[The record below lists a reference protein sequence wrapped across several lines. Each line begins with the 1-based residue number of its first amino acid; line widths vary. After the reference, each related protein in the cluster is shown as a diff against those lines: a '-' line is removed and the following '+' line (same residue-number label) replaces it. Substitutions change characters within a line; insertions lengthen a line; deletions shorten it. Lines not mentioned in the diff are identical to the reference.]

1 VQTAEQEFDYLSML
15 NPAQRLA
22 AEFGE
27 RIEDDRGFRAGP
39 LLVIAGAG
47 TGKTMTLAHR
57 VAHLVIEGVDPERI
71 LLLTFT
77 RRAAEEMTRRVEN
90 IVRAS
95 APGSAVLPAGGLPW
109 AGTFHSIANR
119 LLRRFA
125 RNLGLDP
132 GFSVLDR
139 GDAADMLDV
148 VRHELRLS
156 RTSRRFPKKDTCLA
170 IYSRCVNA
178 QKPLADIIEQT
189 FPWCADW
196 SQELAELFRSY
207 VDRKQQ
213 NQSLDYDDLLLYWMH
228 LVNEP
233 EFAEEIGSWFD
244 HILVDEYQDTNILQ
258 AQILHAL
265 KPDGSGLT
273 VVGDDAQSIYSF
285 RSAEVENILG
295 FPDRYMPAARVVT
308 LEQNYRSTQAILDA
322 ANCLIA
328 ESERQYR
335 KDLFSERGTGA
346 RPQYVTVE
354 DGDAEAE
361 FAVDSILANRELGMQ
376 LKDQAVLFRGSHHSD
391 RLELELVRRNIPY
404 VKYGGLK
411 FLEAAHV
418 KDLLSILKWAEN
430 PKNEV
435 AAFRVLKLMPGMGP
449 ALAARC
455 FESLACKDF
464 SFTAL
469 GEFHPPA
476 AAAEKWGAFCELF
489 AALASSE
496 VGEPG
501 WQAQLTL
508 ARRWYQP
515 HLERIYDSIDTRE
528 ADLEQLELISGPLP
542 DPRAIPDRAD
552 AGSPERHGRPCRGP
566 DARRGLPDPVD
577 GSFSQGAGMGSR
589 LCPERHGRQF
599 SIRVCD
605 REART
610 DRRRTALTV
619 CRDDPRQAVPV
630 ADRATAISCH
640 TATTRR
646 RPARLRS
653 TQPFP
658 DGPSPDSHGPALCGS
673 VRNGT
678 WRVQSTLRQADRR
691 RHAHAADVGIKKAVA
706 RATAIQN
713 EANSLGDVS
722 VRFLEFLLD
731 DAHVVLA
738 VCLRIAMQLAAVKKH
753 HFTILAGVPKG
764 LFNPG
769 ARLIVDL
776 VR

>member
-1 VQTAEQEFDYLSML
+1 VQTAEQEFDYLGML

-22 AEFGE
+22 AEYGE
-27 RIEDDRGFRAGP
+27 RGANRGFSSGP

-57 VAHLVIEGVDPERI
+57 VAHLLIEGVDPERI

-77 RRAAEEMTRRVEN
+77 RRAAAEMTRRAEA
-90 IVRAS
+90 IIRSS
-95 APGSAVLPAGGLPW
+95 APHTISLPAGGLPW
-109 AGTFHSIANR
+109 AGTFHSIGNR

-125 RNLGLDP
+125 HNLGLDP

-148 VRHELRLS
+148 VRHELKLT

-178 QKPLADIIEQT
+178 QKPLADILDQA

-196 SQELAELFRSY
+196 TRELSELFRSY

-228 LVNEP
+228 LVAEP
-233 EFAEEIGSWFD
+233 EFAEEVGAWFD
-244 HILVDEYQDTNILQ
+244 HVLVDEYQDTNILQ

-285 RSAEVENILG
+285 RSAEVENILE
-295 FPDRYMPAARVVT
+295 FPDRFIPTARVVT

-335 KDLFSERGTGA
+335 KDLFSERGAGA

-361 FAVDSILANRELGMQ
+361 FVVETILANRELGLQ
-376 LKDQAVLFRGSHHSD
+376 LRDQAVLFRGAHHSD

-418 KDLLSILKWAEN
+418 KDLLSVLKWAEN

-435 AAFRVLKLMPGMGP
+435 AAFRVLKLMPGLGP
-449 ALAARC
+449 AYAARC
-455 FESLACKDF
+455 FEALACADF
-464 SFTAL
+464 SFSAL
-469 GEFHPPA
+469 HDFRPPA
-476 AAAEKWGAFCELF
+476 AAAGEWGEFCELLTTL
-489 AALASSE
+489 AAAELDE
-496 VGEPG
+496 HG

-508 ARRWYQP
+508 VRRWYQP
-515 HLERIYDSIDTRE
+515 HLERIYDSVDTRE
-528 ADLEQLELISGPLP
+528 ADLEQLELISGRYPTRERFLTELTL
-542 DPRAIPDRAD
+542 DPPSAAGDRAGD
-552 AGSPERHGRPCRGP
+552 PLLDEDYLILSTVHSAKGQEWEAVFVLNVTDGNFPSEFATGKPAMIDEERRLLYVAMTRAKQSLSLIAPLRFHVTQQRRDGDRHVYGARSRFLTDRLLATLEQRFAGRPGTEPAGFRVRS
-566 DARRGLPDPVD
+566 DKQIDVAAR
-577 GSFSQGAGMGSR
+577 M
-589 LCPERHGRQF
+589 RQMW
-599 SIRVCD
+599 D
-605 REART
+605 
-610 DRRRTALTV
+610 
-619 CRDDPRQAVPV
+619 
-630 ADRATAISCH
+630 
-640 TATTRR
+640 
-646 RPARLRS
+646 
-653 TQPFP
+653 
-658 DGPSPDSHGPALCGS
+658 
-673 VRNGT
+673 
-678 WRVQSTLRQADRR
+678 
-691 RHAHAADVGIKKAVA
+691 
-706 RATAIQN
+706 
-713 EANSLGDVS
+713 
-722 VRFLEFLLD
+722 
-731 DAHVVLA
+731 
-738 VCLRIAMQLAAVKKH
+738 
-753 HFTILAGVPKG
+753 
-764 LFNPG
+764 
-769 ARLIVDL
+769 
-776 VR
+776 